1 MKKILI
7 TGANSYIGTSFEKY
21 IYENYRDEYQID
33 TLDMMDPNWKE
44 YDFSGYDSIFHV
56 AGIAHQK
63 ETKENRNLYYKVNRD
78 LAIEVALKAKN
89 AKVNQFILMS
99 SMSVYGLTQGYITKD
114 SKACPNNAYGK
125 SKLQADEMIY
135 KMNSEN
141 FHVVILRPPMI
152 YGSGC
157 KGNYQILR
165 NFVLKFHIFPGI
177 KNQRSMIYVDN
188 LSYFVKKIIDNN
200 FNGIFFPQNK
210 EYVSTDEIVYLIAK
224 NNNIPLII
232 INIFNFFIKNISIKI
247 FQKVFGNLIYEKV
260 DLVEKYDF
268 VESIKL
274 TETKMKI

>member
-21 IYENYRDEYQID
+21 IYENYPDGYQID

-63 ETKENRNLYYKVNRD
+63 ETRRNRNLYYKVNRD

-125 SKLQADEMIY
+125 SKLQADEIIY
-135 KMNSEN
+135 KMNSKN

>member
-1 MKKILI
+1 MKRILI

-21 IYENYRDEYQID
+21 IYENYPDEYQID

-44 YDFSGYDSIFHV
+44 YDFNGYDSIFHV

-63 ETKENRNLYYKVNRD
+63 ETRGNRDLYYKVNRD